1 MNKHQYLIFG
11 GGMVAGYAAK
21 ELVDRGLKPGELAIV
36 SSDGTLPYERP
47 PLSKG
52 YLAGEQD
59 LKSIQINDEAFYE
72 NHGIEVRLNTPVRE
86 VDLKN
91 RTLETA
97 SGETL
102 SFKKLVIATGA
113 YARYFPDL
121 QQIPK
126 GLFYLRSVADS
137 SLIRDRAQGARQ
149 AVVIGGGFI
158 GMEVSSVLARKGV
171 ETRLALPEERVWER
185 FFTAEMSQF
194 FEKYY
199 EDRGVR
205 LRRKASVKFISEAGD
220 RVRVTLMSG
229 DELEADLVVA
239 GIGAISATELL
250 GGSGVQIGR
259 GIVVN
264 EYLET
269 SVEDVWAGGDVTNYH
284 DVIFHRNRHVEH
296 WDNAVEQGKH
306 VARSLTGERAAF
318 VHVPYFISDVF
329 DLSYEFW
336 GDTSDA
342 ERIVYRGNL
351 GKGEFSA
358 WWLKE
363 NRLQAAFVMRRPEQ
377 EREWATR
384 LIQSQEPVDA
394 KALGDESRT
403 IG

>member
-113 YARYFPDL
+113 YARFFPDL
-121 QQIPK
+121 QQTPK

-137 SLIRDRAQGARQ
+137 SLIRDRAQGAHQ

-220 RVRVTLMSG
+220 RVRVALRSG

-239 GIGAISATELL
+239 GIGAISATELFD
-250 GGSGVQIGR
+250 GSGVQIDR

-269 SVEDVWAGGDVTNYH
+269 GVEDVWAGGDVTNYH

-318 VHVPYFISDVF
+318 VHVPYFFSDVF

-342 ERIVYRGNL
+342 ERVVYRGNL
-351 GKGEFSA
+351 GKGEFSV

-377 EREWATR
+377 ERDWATR

-403 IG
+403 IR